1 MLKTIIMALL
11 IFAGMVAYD
20 SATSKPIPTT
30 PPTKQEQQQT
40 KEQQQK
46 INKHE
51 KSAAMALF
59 VSLLPDRKTWPS
71 PMQKFY
77 LAFNM
82 EEVIDPIRQNPQWT
96 NLKAMSQDIP
106 RALIAIEDHDF
117 YNHGAIAVDGILRAL
132 LVNLTAG
139 EVVQGGSTITQQFVK
154 NVFLSHEQSM
164 ERKIEE
170 AILSLMLEDNYTKD
184 EILELYLNTTYFGA
198 GANGIKQAANKYFGK
213 APGALTLAE
222 AAVIAALPYAP
233 SALNPLEN
241 RTACKERQ
249 LLVLAAMHKYGMI
262 NQAQL
267 AEAKA
272 EVIKLTNGTK
282 M

>member
-1 MLKTIIMALL
+1 MALL

-20 SATSKPIPTT
+20 SATSKPTPTV
-30 PPTKQEQQQT
+30 PSTKQEQQQP

-71 PMQKFY
+71 PMQKYY
-77 LAFNM
+77 LACNM

-96 NLKAMSQDIP
+96 PLKSMSQDIP
-106 RALIAIEDHDF
+106 KALIAIEDHDF

-154 NVFLSHEQSM
+154 NVFLSHEQSL

-213 APGALTLAE
+213 APSALSLAE
-222 AAVIAALPYAP
+222 AAVIAALPSAP

-241 RTACKERQ
+241 PLECKKRQ
-249 LLVLAAMHKYGMI
+249 QLVLAAMHKYGMI

-272 EVIKLTNGTK
+272 EVIRLTNGVK

>member
-1 MLKTIIMALL
+1 MALL

-20 SATSKPIPTT
+20 SATSKPTPTM

-96 NLKAMSQDIP
+96 SLKSMSQDIP

-117 YNHGAIAVDGILRAL
+117 YNHGAIAVEGVLRAL
-132 LVNLTAG
+132 LVNITAG

-154 NVFLSHEQSM
+154 NVFLSHEQSL

-213 APGALTLAE
+213 APSALSLAE

-241 RTACKERQ
+241 PLECKKRQ
-249 LLVLAAMHKYGMI
+249 QLVLAAMHKYGMI

-272 EVIKLTNGTK
+272 EVIRLNNGVK

>member
-1 MLKTIIMALL
+1 MIKTIVMALL

-20 SATSKPIPTT
+20 SATSKPTPTV

-96 NLKAMSQDIP
+96 PLKSMSQDIP
-106 RALIAIEDHDF
+106 KALIAIEDHDF
-117 YNHGAIAVDGILRAL
+117 YNHGAIAVEGVLRAF
-132 LVNLTAG
+132 LVNLSAG
-139 EVVQGGSTITQQFVK
+139 EVLQGGSTITQQFVK

-213 APGALTLAE
+213 APSALSLAE

-241 RTACKERQ
+241 PLECKKRQ
-249 LLVLAAMHKYGMI
+249 QLVLAAMHKYGMI

-272 EVIKLTNGTK
+272 EVIRLTNGVK

>member
-11 IFAGMVAYD
+11 IFAGMVGYD
-20 SATSKPIPTT
+20 SMTSKPMPTT
-30 PPTKQEQQQT
+30 PSQKQEQQQGQ
-40 KEQQQK
+40 EQQKK

-59 VSLLPDRKTWPS
+59 VSLLPDRQTWPS

-82 EEVIDPIRQNPQWT
+82 DEVIDPIRQHPDWT
-96 NLKAMSQDIP
+96 PLKAMSQDIP
-106 RALIAIEDHDF
+106 KALIAIEDHDF
-117 YNHGAIAVDGILRAL
+117 YNHGAIAVEGVLRAL
-132 LVNLTAG
+132 LVNITAG

-154 NVFLSHEQSM
+154 NVFLTHEQSM

-198 GANGIKQAANKYFGK
+198 GANGIKEASRKYFGK
-213 APGALTLAE
+213 APSALSLAE
-222 AAVIAALPYAP
+222 AAVIASLPYAP

-241 RTACKERQ
+241 PLDCKKRQ
-249 LLVLAAMHKYGMI
+249 QLVLAAMHKYGMI

-272 EVIKLTNGTK
+272 EVIRLTNGKK

>member
-1 MLKTIIMALL
+1 MIKTIVMALL

-20 SATSKPIPTT
+20 SATSKPTPTV

-96 NLKAMSQDIP
+96 SLKSMSQDIP

-117 YNHGAIAVDGILRAL
+117 YNHGAIAVEGVMRAL
-132 LVNLTAG
+132 LVNITAG

-154 NVFLSHEQSM
+154 NVFLSHEQSL

-213 APGALTLAE
+213 APSALSLAE

-233 SALNPLEN
+233 SALNPL
-241 RTACKERQ
+241 
-249 LLVLAAMHKYGMI
+249 
-262 NQAQL
+262 
-267 AEAKA
+267 
-272 EVIKLTNGTK
+272 
-282 M
+282 

>member
-1 MLKTIIMALL
+1 
-11 IFAGMVAYD
+11 
-20 SATSKPIPTT
+20 
-30 PPTKQEQQQT
+30 
-40 KEQQQK
+40 
-46 INKHE
+46 
-51 KSAAMALF
+51 MALF

-96 NLKAMSQDIP
+96 SLKSMSQDIP

-117 YNHGAIAVDGILRAL
+117 YNHGAIAVEGVLRAL
-132 LVNLTAG
+132 LVNITAG

-154 NVFLSHEQSM
+154 NVFLSHEQSL

-213 APGALTLAE
+213 APSALSLAE

-241 RTACKERQ
+241 PLECKKRQ
-249 LLVLAAMHKYGMI
+249 QLVLAAMHKYGMI

-272 EVIKLTNGTK
+272 EVIRLNNGVK